1 MSLTHEL
8 QYKINFRQD
17 ARGEGGGGKA
27 TKLVPIYKLKAK
39 PKSSESKAETAIPGS
54 VQRLYRSKCIAT
66 LTSTSIISFLF

>member
-17 ARGEGGGGKA
+17 AGGGGKA

-54 VQRLYRSKCIAT
+54 VQRKDCTDLNV
-66 LTSTSIISFLF
+66 LLL